1 MVAKKSSKN
10 KKKPSHISNES
21 ENKQVVYKGDMQQ
34 YGKITKLLG
43 DRRVMMVAPDT
54 SEVQGHIQGKF
65 RKRVWFSVG
74 DVVLFSRR
82 DFQESKVDII
92 HKYSENDA
100 KKLIKELELPPNF
113 TDESFGEGNTNT
125 NESLL
130 GIDISDIC
138 DEGDDEEIDVDE
150 I

>member
-10 KKKPSHISNES
+10 KKKPSSDNNVSES
-21 ENKQVVYKGDMQQ
+21 KQIIYKDDMQQ

-43 DRRVMMVAPDT
+43 DRRVLMVAPDT
-54 SEVQGHIQGKF
+54 TELQGHIQGKF

-82 DFQESKVDII
+82 DFQDSKVDII
-92 HKYSENDA
+92 HKYSEADV
-100 KKLIKELELPPNF
+100 KKLIKELEIPPNF

-125 NESLL
+125 NESEL
-130 GIDISDIC
+130 GIDIDDAI
-138 DEGDDEEIDVDE
+138 DEEEEIDLDE

>member
-10 KKKPSHISNES
+10 KKKPSS
-21 ENKQVVYKGDMQQ
+21 ENNVSESKQIIYKDDMQQ

-43 DRRVMMVAPDT
+43 DRRVLMVAPDT
-54 SEVQGHIQGKF
+54 TELQGHIQGKF

-82 DFQESKVDII
+82 DFQDSKVDII
-92 HKYSENDA
+92 HKYIEADV
-100 KKLIKELELPPNF
+100 KKLIKELEIPPNF
-113 TDESFGEGNTNT
+113 TDESFGEGNTNA
-125 NESLL
+125 NESEL
-130 GIDISDIC
+130 GIDI
-138 DEGDDEEIDVDE
+138 DDTIEEEEEIDLDE

>member
-10 KKKPSHISNES
+10 KKKPSSDNNVSES
-21 ENKQVVYKGDMQQ
+21 KQIIYKDDMQQ

-43 DRRVMMVAPDT
+43 DRRVLMVAPDT
-54 SEVQGHIQGKF
+54 TELQGHIQGKF

-82 DFQESKVDII
+82 DFQDSKVDII
-92 HKYSENDA
+92 HKYSEADV
-100 KKLIKELELPPNF
+100 KKLIKELEIPPNF

-125 NESLL
+125 NESEL
-130 GIDISDIC
+130 GIDIDDAI
-138 DEGDDEEIDVDE
+138 DEEDE
-150 I
+150 IDLDEI

>member
-10 KKKPSHISNES
+10 KKKPSS
-21 ENKQVVYKGDMQQ
+21 ENNVSESKQIIYKDDMQQ

-43 DRRVMMVAPDT
+43 DRRVLMVAPDT
-54 SEVQGHIQGKF
+54 TELQGHIQGKF

-82 DFQESKVDII
+82 DFQDSKVDII
-92 HKYSENDA
+92 HKYSEPDV
-100 KKLIKELELPPNF
+100 KKLIKELEIPPNF

-125 NESLL
+125 NESEL
-130 GIDISDIC
+130 GIDI
-138 DEGDDEEIDVDE
+138 DDTIEEEEIDLDE

>member
-10 KKKPSHISNES
+10 KKKPSS
-21 ENKQVVYKGDMQQ
+21 ENNVSESKQIIYKDDMQQ

-54 SEVQGHIQGKF
+54 TELQGHIQGKF

-82 DFQESKVDII
+82 DFQDSKVDII
-92 HKYSENDA
+92 HKYSEADV
-100 KKLIKELELPPNF
+100 KKLIKELEIPPNF

-125 NESLL
+125 NESEL
-130 GIDISDIC
+130 GIDIDDAI
-138 DEGDDEEIDVDE
+138 DEEDE
-150 I
+150 IDLDEI

>member
-10 KKKPSHISNES
+10 KKKPSRISNQS

-43 DRRVMMVAPDT
+43 DRRVMMVSPDT

-92 HKYSENDA
+92 HKYTEADV

-125 NESLL
+125 NDSEL

-138 DEGDDEEIDVDE
+138 EEEEEIDFDE

>member
-10 KKKPSHISNES
+10 KKKPSS
-21 ENKQVVYKGDMQQ
+21 ENNVSESKQIIYKDDMQQ

-43 DRRVMMVAPDT
+43 DRRVLMVAPDT
-54 SEVQGHIQGKF
+54 TELQGHIQGKF

-82 DFQESKVDII
+82 DFQDSKVDII
-92 HKYSENDA
+92 HKYIEADV
-100 KKLIKELELPPNF
+100 KKLIKELEIPPNF

-125 NESLL
+125 NESEL
-130 GIDISDIC
+130 GIDI
-138 DEGDDEEIDVDE
+138 DDTIEEEEEIDLDE

>member
-10 KKKPSHISNES
+10 KKKPSS
-21 ENKQVVYKGDMQQ
+21 ENNVSESKQIIYKDDMQQ

-54 SEVQGHIQGKF
+54 TELQGHIQGKF
-65 RKRVWFSVG
+65 RKRVWFTVG

-82 DFQESKVDII
+82 DFQDSKVDII
-92 HKYSENDA
+92 HKYSEADV
-100 KKLIKELELPPNF
+100 KKLIKELEIPPNF

-125 NESLL
+125 NESEL
-130 GIDISDIC
+130 GIDIDDAI
-138 DEGDDEEIDVDE
+138 DEEDE
-150 I
+150 IDLDEI

>member
-10 KKKPSHISNES
+10 KKKPSS
-21 ENKQVVYKGDMQQ
+21 ENNVSESKQIIYKDDMQQ

-43 DRRVMMVAPDT
+43 DRRVLMVAPDT
-54 SEVQGHIQGKF
+54 TELQGHIQGKF

-82 DFQESKVDII
+82 DFQDSKVDII
-92 HKYSENDA
+92 YKYSEPDV
-100 KKLIKELELPPNF
+100 KKLIKELEIPPNF

-125 NESLL
+125 NESEL
-130 GIDISDIC
+130 GIDI
-138 DEGDDEEIDVDE
+138 DDTIEEEEEIDLDE

>member
-10 KKKPSHISNES
+10 KKKPSSDNNVSES
-21 ENKQVVYKGDMQQ
+21 KQIIYKDDMQQ

-54 SEVQGHIQGKF
+54 TELQGHIQGKF

-82 DFQESKVDII
+82 DFQDSKVDII
-92 HKYSENDA
+92 HKYSEADV
-100 KKLIKELELPPNF
+100 KKLIKELEIPPNF

-125 NESLL
+125 NESEL
-130 GIDISDIC
+130 GIDIDDAI
-138 DEGDDEEIDVDE
+138 DEEDE
-150 I
+150 IDLDEI